1 MLLHPLDTN
10 LVLAKPIEQS
20 PHDAILKLEQSG
32 QLIIERKRNGH
43 STLVSLAG
51 TRPGDVG
58 IYSRSIQMLTDKFP
72 QHQEA
77 LRSLGVPEGTLLQAE
92 NVMADKDGVERS
104 GIITRFAGSGAQRAI
119 ALQAELGLS
128 TFAFFNVLVHK
139 HESIAHWPYEDRL
152 ALLRDLLAKN
162 QHPALE
168 LVEVLEGSLA
178 EIKKKSLAQKWEG
191 LVLYDAKAPTE
202 FRVDG
207 NHDRPPRP
215 HGCWKWK
222 DYLEGDF
229 VATGWIPS
237 TSKRHY
243 GLVKDLQIAQYDPK
257 TGELVHWGK
266 VGIGLSAKERLQ
278 YADDSLYPMVFEIQ
292 FESRTENNRLTLA
305 QILRR
310 RFDKQPSECFSP
322 VL

>member
-1 MLLHPLDTN
+1 M
-10 LVLAKPIEQS
+10 LAKPIEQS
-20 PHDAILKLEQSG
+20 PLAVVKKLEENR

-43 STLVSLAG
+43 STIVSLVG

-58 IYSRSIQMLTDKFP
+58 IYSRSIQVLTDKFP
-72 QHQEA
+72 DHEEA
-77 LRSLGVPEGTLLQAE
+77 LRALGVPEGTLLQAE
-92 NVMADKDGVERS
+92 NVMADKDGIERS
-104 GIITRFAGSGAQRAI
+104 SIITRFAGSGAERAI

-128 TFAFFNVLVHK
+128 TFAFFNILVHK
-139 HESIAHWPYEDRL
+139 YESIAHWPYRDRL
-152 ALLRDLLAKN
+152 ALLRELLSKN

-168 LVEVLEGSLA
+168 LVEILTGSLA
-178 EIKKKSLAQKWEG
+178 EIQQQSLSQSWEG
-191 LVLYDAKAPTE
+191 LVLYDAAAATE

-215 HGCWKWK
+215 LGCWKWK

-237 TSKRHY
+237 TSKRHF
-243 GLVKDLQIAQYDPK
+243 GLVKDLMIAQYDPK
-257 TGELVHWGK
+257 TGNLVPWGK
-266 VGIGLSAKERLQ
+266 VGIGLTAQERRE

-292 FESRTENNRLTLA
+292 FESRTPNCRLTLA

-310 RFDKQPSECFSP
+310 RFDKSPTECFSG
-322 VL
+322 VQ